1 MDKKKLLIFTQFKDT
16 ADYLYQELANRGV
29 EKIAEVFGGMNDISD
44 HVRRFSPVAN
54 GKPANHSDQLR
65 VLITTDTLSEGQNL
79 QDAHIVVNFD
89 LPWAII
95 RLIQRAGRVDRIG
108 QEAREILCY
117 CFLPEEGIDKIIT
130 LRQRLQDRIQESADL
145 IGSDEKF
152 FEGDTINLKQV
163 YEETLN
169 LEEQADETD
178 LISRA
183 YDIWH
188 QATKDNPA
196 LKKRIEGLPDVVYSA
211 KRSGNMRGAIAYVK
225 TSNNQHILAQ
235 MNEAGN
241 VISQSQSK
249 ILTLLECSSDEPMAE
264 TAANHHE
271 LVEAAVSYVKEGQ
284 ADIGGR
290 LGGIRSIMHRVYS
303 RLKFYQQQQQGTLF
317 YSDDLKQ
324 VINQIYHHSFKETAR
339 ERLRR
344 QIQAGISDKD
354 LATMV
359 VTMWESDDLCAI
371 PKHDEPI
378 EPHIICSMGLV
389 AKNDKI

>member
-1 MDKKKLLIFTQFKDT
+1 M
-16 ADYLYQELANRGV
+16 
-29 EKIAEVFGGMNDISD
+29 
-44 HVRRFSPVAN
+44 
-54 GKPANHSDQLR
+54 
-65 VLITTDTLSEGQNL
+65 
-79 QDAHIVVNFD
+79 
-89 LPWAII
+89 
-95 RLIQRAGRVDRIG
+95 
-108 QEAREILCY
+108 
-117 CFLPEEGIDKIIT
+117 
-130 LRQRLQDRIQESADL
+130 
-145 IGSDEKF
+145 
-152 FEGDTINLKQV
+152 KQV

-169 LEEQADETD
+169 LEEQEDETD

-183 YDIWH
+183 YDIWR

-211 KRSGNMRGAIAYVK
+211 KRTDDKSSALAYIK
-225 TSNNQHILAQ
+225 TSNNQHLLAQ
-235 MNEAGN
+235 VDEKKEI
-241 VISQSQSK
+241 ISQSQSK
-249 ILTLLECSSDEPMAE
+249 ILTLLECSPDEPMAE
-264 TAANHHE
+264 IAANHHE

-290 LGGIRSIMHRVYS
+290 LGGTRSIMHRVYS
-303 RLKFYQQQQQGTLF
+303 KLKFYQQQQQGTLF

-354 LATMV
+354 LAIMV

-371 PKHDEPI
+371 PKYDEPI